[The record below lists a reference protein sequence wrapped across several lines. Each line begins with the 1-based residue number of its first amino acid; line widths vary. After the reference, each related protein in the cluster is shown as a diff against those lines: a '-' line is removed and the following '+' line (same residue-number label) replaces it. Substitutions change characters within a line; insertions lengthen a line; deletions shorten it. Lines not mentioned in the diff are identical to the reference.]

1 MNYDGRATGG
11 GAEDRLRE
19 AALRLAA
26 APFRPYPLLANGH
39 AQTIARWAWPLS
51 YRTNLD
57 EVRLFEVEPGVR
69 LLARCR
75 WHEDRAGRVTMVL
88 VHGLGGSAD
97 APYVLGAAR
106 LAYRAGANVI
116 RLNQRN

>member
-1 MNYDGRATGG
+1 MSYEGRATGG

-19 AALRLAA
+19 AALGLAA
-26 APFRPYPLLANGH
+26 APFRPHPLLANGH

-51 YRTNLD
+51 YRAYPD

-75 WHEDRAGRVTMVL
+75 WHEDRADRVTVIPVSYTHL
-88 VHGLGGSAD
+88 TLPTT
-97 APYVLGAAR
+97 PYV
-106 LAYRAGANVI
+106 
-116 RLNQRN
+116 